1 MSERC
6 LVQGAWC
13 LVKRVSVLAFRLL
26 VLAVVTWAFFGGPF
40 CWLAVKAQGLL
51 WGVVATLLLGR
62 FFCRSFC
69 PLGILQSL
77 VSWIFHPKRHVRRVC
92 TRLPETKAQRIV
104 RWSVLAACVA
114 LGVSGY
120 MGVASM
126 ALPISI
132 YGKAV
137 TLWAPGV
144 AVFALVMTLA
154 AVGKGRVW
162 CNWVCP
168 FGTVFNL
175 VAKISLKKDKID
187 AGCEHCRKCYGK
199 KVEAVSRPL
208 EKSGNSPFCTSGQET
223 ASTLEP
229 AEPSKTASNMS
240 ATRRE
245 TLKGV
250 AVLAVTEKFVDGGYA
265 DVSLPGVPERENDVL
280 PPGAGDR
287 RTFAWKCVGCQ
298 LCVANCPG
306 KCLAPSTRLTSFGQ
320 PVMDFRHGYCIEN
333 CVKCSAVCP
342 ERALLPLQRE
352 QRPNVHVGCAV
363 WKKDLCVRTT
373 NGDQCTACVRK
384 CPVQAIHLVKGF
396 PVVDREKCIGC
407 GACEHVC
414 PSRPMPA
421 IYVKGYEMQ
430 RVVNPISEADLLAEM
445 KAKIAAGESV
455 VVARGG
461 VIVASEKGRGIGP
474 LVKLYDAGKLRDAI
488 VVDKVIGRAAAAL
501 CAQGGAKKVF
511 ASLAGKGAGELLE
524 ARGIPLAA
532 EKTVDV
538 ILNHEQSGSCPMEK
552 AVSGIEEPAKM
563 IEAIRKAMRKK

>member
-77 VSWIFHPKRHVRRVC
+77 VNWIFHPKRHVRRVC

-114 LGVSGY
+114 LGVAGY

-144 AVFALVMTLA
+144 AVFALVMALA

-187 AGCEHCRKCYGK
+187 AGCEHCRRCFGKCGNMEVWK
-199 KVEAVSRPL
+199 CGSMEVRKCGEG
-208 EKSGNSPFCTSGQET
+208 EKSGNVKKGEGEGVS
-223 ASTLEP
+223 
-229 AEPSKTASNMS
+229 
-240 ATRRE
+240 RRE

-306 KCLAPSTRLTSFGQ
+306 KCLVPSTKLKSFGQ

-333 CVKCSAVCP
+333 CVKCSEVCP

-445 KAKIAAGESV
+445 KAKIAEGESV